1 MELAIIICFG
11 DNDYHARFMKTILIL
26 NGFSHSKYLGGMHL
40 FTKLSQNR
48 VKTSIFYTFLRLNS
62 GKMMYLYPLNKSL
75 FMDDLTP
82 KKKKSRK
89 GWTLF
94 LGIVILALGIFIY
107 VRYYYVF
114 GTGVKSG
121 ELNYLV
127 YKGVV
132 FKTYEGK
139 LIQSGFR
146 ADMPGGLQSNQ
157 FDFSVEDKEIAQR
170 LMVAS
175 GKIVQLHYREYFGTL
190 PWRGYTKFIVDSI
203 ITIEEKPMNPLS
215 EEELTP
221 YILESM

>member
-1 MELAIIICFG
+1 
-11 DNDYHARFMKTILIL
+11 
-26 NGFSHSKYLGGMHL
+26 
-40 FTKLSQNR
+40 
-48 VKTSIFYTFLRLNS
+48 
-62 GKMMYLYPLNKSL
+62 
-75 FMDDLTP
+75 MDDLKP

-89 GWTLF
+89 ALRWF
-94 LGIVILALGIFIY
+94 LVILILALGIFIY
-107 VRYYYVF
+107 VRFYYVF

-127 YKGVV
+127 YKGVI

-146 ADMPGGLQSNQ
+146 ADKPGGLQSNQ
-157 FDFSVEDKEIAQR
+157 FEFSVADEEIAKQ
-170 LMVAS
+170 LMISS
-175 GKIVQLHYREYFGTL
+175 GKNVQLHYKEYFGVL

-203 ITIEEKPMNPLS
+203 VMIEERPNNSNL

>member
-1 MELAIIICFG
+1 
-11 DNDYHARFMKTILIL
+11 
-26 NGFSHSKYLGGMHL
+26 
-40 FTKLSQNR
+40 
-48 VKTSIFYTFLRLNS
+48 
-62 GKMMYLYPLNKSL
+62 
-75 FMDDLTP
+75 MDDLTP

-89 GWTLF
+89 GLTWF
-94 LGIVILALGIFIY
+94 LGILILALGIFVY

-127 YKGVV
+127 YKGVL

-157 FDFSVEDKEIAQR
+157 FDFSVEDKEIAQQ